1 MACQTEDARY
11 LISQDDVYLMGKGA
25 WYRSYDKLGAHP
37 AAQNGEDGFNFA
49 VWAPDVA
56 SVRVVGEFNGWD
68 PEADHLFCTE
78 TGGIWCGFVP
88 GVHEDQCYKY
98 AIEPTPGAE
107 LIYKADPYAFHAQC
121 PPDTASV
128 TKDIRHY
135 EWGDNDWILARSR
148 QDMLKAPLNIFE
160 VHLGSWKRHDDGLN
174 GNGTEPP
181 EGETAGGSYLTYDEL
196 SVELVDYVKKM
207 GYTHI
212 ELLPIMEHPFDGSWG
227 YQVTGYYAPTSRYGS
242 PKEFMHFVDACHQA
256 GIGVILDW
264 VPGGFCKDAHGLGM
278 FTGRKLYEE
287 KEHPNWGT
295 YKFDLSKG
303 CVRTFLISNALYW
316 IDQYHADGLRM
327 DGVSSMLYLNFGID
341 DPSQK
346 RFNVKGTEEDLS
358 ASDFIRKTNTA
369 VGRYH
374 PDVMM
379 IAEES
384 TAWPLVTY
392 PPEVGGLGFNFK
404 WDMGWMNDTL
414 HYCQTDFP
422 WRPGNHKLLTFSIM
436 YAFNENF
443 ILPLSH
449 DEVVHGKCSLIGRM
463 PGDYWRQFAGMRAL
477 AFYQM
482 THPGGKLSFMGN
494 EIAQWIEWREY
505 EGIQYFMAKEYK
517 AHHDQQVFVAA
528 LNRLYAEEP
537 ALWQLGY
544 AADGFEWIDA
554 DNAKQSLIS
563 FVRKGDD
570 PKDDL
575 AIIIN
580 FDVAAHENY
589 RVGIPTPGIWEEIF
603 TSDEKRFGGSGIRN
617 EGQILSEETPWNGRE
632 NSVVLRIPALGGI
645 VLKRT
650 GDLPKPKPQTKAR
663 RSRKAQAPAAEKP
676 APKEKAVA
684 QEKAPAKEKAPSAR
698 SSRKKAAPAA
708 AEKPAPAKDK
718 APAAKAE
725 APAKAS
731 PKKDAPASKK
741 APSGTKPEA
750 APKTPAKT
758 RNARSS
764 KR

>member
-1 MACQTEDARY
+1 MAEMTKDARY
-11 LISQDDVYLMGKGA
+11 LISSDDVYLMGKGE

-37 AAQNGEDGFNFA
+37 ATQDGEDGYCFA
-49 VWAPDVA
+49 VWAPGVT
-56 SVRVVGEFNGWD
+56 SVRLVGEFNGWD
-68 PEADHLFCTE
+68 ENADYLFETE
-78 TGGIWCGFVP
+78 TSGIWCGFVP
-88 GVHEDQCYKY
+88 GVHADECYKY

-128 TKDIRHY
+128 TTDIRHY
-135 EWGDNDWILARSR
+135 EWGDNAWMLERNKR
-148 QDMLKAPLNIFE
+148 KMLKSPLNIFE

-181 EGETAGGSYLTYDEL
+181 AGERAGGSYLTYDEL

-227 YQVTGYYAPTSRYGS
+227 YQITGYYAPTSRYGS
-242 PKEFMHFVDACHQA
+242 PKEFMHFIDACHEA

-264 VPGGFCKDAHGLGM
+264 VPGGFCKDAQGLGN
-278 FTGRKLYEE
+278 FVGHKLYEE

-295 YKFDLSKG
+295 YKFNLGKG
-303 CVRTFLISNALYW
+303 EVRTFLISNALYW
-316 IDQYHADGLRM
+316 LDQYHADGLRM
-327 DGVSSMLYLNFGID
+327 DGVSSMLYMNFGID

-346 RFNVKGTEEDLS
+346 RFNSKGTEEDLD
-358 ASDFIRKTNTA
+358 ASEFIRRTNST
-369 VGRYH
+369 VERYH

-482 THPGGKLSFMGN
+482 THPGGKLNFMGN

-505 EGIQYFMAKEYK
+505 EGIQYFMAEEYE
-517 AHHDQQVFVAA
+517 AHHDQQVFIAA
-528 LNRLYAEEP
+528 LNKLYTQET
-537 ALWQLGY
+537 ALWQCGY
-544 AADGFEWIDA
+544 DAAGFEWIDA

-575 AIIIN
+575 AIVIN

-589 RVGIPTPGIWEEIF
+589 RVGIPSPGIWKEIF
-603 TSDEKRFGGSGIRN
+603 TSDEKEFGGTGIAN
-617 EGQILSEETPWNGRE
+617 VGDIKSEDVPWNGRE

-645 VLKRT
+645 VLKRV
-650 GDLPKPKPQTKAR
+650 GDLPKPKPAAKPRTRKTTSKTSAKAAPA
-663 RSRKAQAPAAEKP
+663 KAAEAAAEKS
-676 APKEKAVA
+676 APK
-684 QEKAPAKEKAPSAR
+684 KAPARKAPA
-698 SSRKKAAPAA
+698 KKAAPAKDA
-708 AEKPAPAKDK
+708 AASAPAAVAKAAPAKK
-718 APAAKAE
+718 APAKKEAPKK
-725 APAKAS
+725 APAKAAPAEKAAEPQTPAT
-731 PKKDAPASKK
+731 PKKR
-741 APSGTKPEA
+741 T
-750 APKTPAKT
+750 T
-758 RNARSS
+758 RSS